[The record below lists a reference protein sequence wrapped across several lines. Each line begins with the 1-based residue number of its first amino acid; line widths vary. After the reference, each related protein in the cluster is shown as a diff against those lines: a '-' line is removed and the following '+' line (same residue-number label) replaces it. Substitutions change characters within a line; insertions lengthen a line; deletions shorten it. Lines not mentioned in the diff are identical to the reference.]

1 MCLATLLKYSPRALR
16 RIRNIVR
23 GRAAYI
29 VPGLPHVDDLSVAEF
44 LNVPVLSPEPA
55 VAQLYSTK
63 SGAKRIFAAAGVGVP
78 AGEFDVYSLGQVRFK
93 ILHSLRKKFLSLSM
107 LLLSIDLSVGCCC

>member
-1 MCLATLLKYSPRALR
+1 MHNMCLATLLKYSPRALR

-29 VPGLPHVDDLSVAEF
+29 VPGLPHVDDLSVADF

-78 AGEFDVYSLGQVRFK
+78 AGEFDVYSLGQVRRRFY
-93 ILHSLRKKFLSLSM
+93 ILCARNSSPFRCYY
-107 LLLSIDLSVGCCC
+107 LLETCQ